1 MPESLEAASVLFAT
15 EVQATLDGVL
25 PGDRTII
32 SRRAERDDRYVV
44 RPEAKNVPLLVGGD
58 HLADL
63 APAVYLGLDR
73 TGEFLKAVRSEFVV
87 KSVLDR
93 TPLVRLDYR
102 TDMNRAPVAHWQ
114 IHAERGAFSH
124 LLSRAHA
131 VDESRVGKPHDLS
144 SLHFPVGGERFR
156 PCLEDFL
163 HFLVAECGI
172 DARPGWMA
180 VVERGRE
187 GWRRKQLRSTIR
199 DAEEESAD
207 VLRHLGWSVEAPAGG
222 APENRGSFTRW

>member
-25 PGDRTII
+25 PGDRIII

-44 RPEAKNVPLLVGGD
+44 RPEGKNVPLLVGGD

-102 TDMNRAPVAHWQ
+102 TDMNRAPRSPTGRSMRNEGLSPTSFR
-114 IHAERGAFSH
+114 ERTRSTSPGSG
-124 LLSRAHA
+124 SPMT
-131 VDESRVGKPHDLS
+131 S
-144 SLHFPVGGERFR
+144 R
-156 PCLEDFL
+156 PCTS
-163 HFLVAECGI
+163 
-172 DARPGWMA
+172 
-180 VVERGRE
+180 
-187 GWRRKQLRSTIR
+187 RSAGNVFVRASRT
-199 DAEEESAD
+199 SCTSW
-207 VLRHLGWSVEAPAGG
+207 WSSV
-222 APENRGSFTRW
+222 GSTPCPDGKHS

>member
-1 MPESLEAASVLFAT
+1 
-15 EVQATLDGVL
+15 VQATLDGVL

-156 PCLEDFL
+156 PCLEDAL
-163 HFLVAECGI
+163 
-172 DARPGWMA
+172 DRP
-180 VVERGRE
+180 ER
-187 GWRRKQLRSTIR
+187 LPATFPIRSTSGEDGSCPRIPHPPTR
-199 DAEEESAD
+199 LE
-207 VLRHLGWSVEAPAGG
+207 VPLRAAL
-222 APENRGSFTRW
+222 ENG